1 MRYGDGQCSAHGG
14 WIPSPQAAI
23 FSTAFT
29 SEKALGRVQV
39 PHEMFV
45 KYL

>member
-1 MRYGDGQCSAHGG
+1 MAMGSAALMGVG
-14 WIPSPQAAI
+14 FPPRKQPF